1 MVKQLSSV
9 PERGMKVIEEVAP
22 VVYDML
28 MTHSWPG
35 NIRELSN
42 VIERAVNRCYERRLK
57 PEHFVDFRRQ
67 IAGEKTEAAIL
78 LQPGKSLHEIRQEA
92 EERAIAA
99 ALARNEGNITKAA
112 RELGISR
119 QMLHR
124 KLKQV

>member
-1 MVKQLSSV
+1 M
-9 PERGMKVIEEVAP
+9 
-22 VVYDML
+22 
-28 MTHSWPG
+28 
-35 NIRELSN
+35 
-42 VIERAVNRCYERRLK
+42 
-57 PEHFVDFRRQ
+57 DFRRQ

-112 RELGISR
+112 RELRISR